1 MLNKSIAK
9 FKVPEFKFPSISFY
23 CIHLKL
29 PCSNMQIHRYKNIKM
44 NFLIAYVQ
52 IVMSKKSVQI
62 VLSTKSIQIVR
73 YALQKSVK
81 VKCAVQKILSKFCP
95 LDVI

>member
-1 MLNKSIAK
+1 
-9 FKVPEFKFPSISFY
+9 
-23 CIHLKL
+23 
-29 PCSNMQIHRYKNIKM
+29 MQIHRYKNIKM

>member
-1 MLNKSIAK
+1 
-9 FKVPEFKFPSISFY
+9 
-23 CIHLKL
+23 
-29 PCSNMQIHRYKNIKM
+29 M
-44 NFLIAYVQ
+44 NFPITYVQ